1 MGINSTIKTCT
12 IIDYLTNIT
21 ISSQDKPMCLPAC
34 DVIDFSMNIR
44 VSKFDFESSGQTV
57 QDAYGDAAILILYF
71 ETFYYDKITEYH
83 ESLTDFL
90 CKYEYAVN
98 SFQLIS

>member
-12 IIDYLTNIT
+12 IMDYLTNIT

-90 CKYEYAVN
+90 CKYE
-98 SFQLIS
+98 